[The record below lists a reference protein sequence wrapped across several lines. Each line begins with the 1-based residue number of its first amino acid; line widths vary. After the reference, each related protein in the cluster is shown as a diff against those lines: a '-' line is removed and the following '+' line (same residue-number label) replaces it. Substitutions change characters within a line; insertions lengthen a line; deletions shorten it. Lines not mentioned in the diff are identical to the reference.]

1 MGKHSASVERKLHHG
16 PQRKDS
22 DYTPRQ
28 LLILSGDVDLA
39 DIRSQE
45 LAVLQRKAVARN
57 DKDIYEIVSDMVF
70 AKAHEGRYVL
80 HYTVEEAKQVLQS
93 LTPWAINWNPNIIK
107 NRIDHI
113 L

>member
-1 MGKHSASVERKLHHG
+1 MGSHWERPERKLHHA

-28 LLILSGDVDLA
+28 LQILAGDVELS
-39 DIRSQE
+39 DISSRE
-45 LAVLQRKAVARN
+45 LTVLQRKAVARD
-57 DKDIYEIVSDMVF
+57 DKDVYDIISDIVF
-70 AKAHEGRYVL
+70 AKAYEGRYVL
-80 HYTVEEAKQVLQS
+80 RYTVEEAKQVLQS
-93 LTPWAINWNPNIIK
+93 LTPWAINWNPQIIK